1 MFARKP
7 YLDGFDWTALF
18 LNSECARTPGK
29 GNHFTL
35 MLQAEGQFQEKEL
48 RKFLAPLRSGEE
60 IFNGTIRRHPLH
72 LAPWWKKGKRGE
84 VPFTSEDMPYRN
96 DFPEILNRFCNQPLP
111 ANRSLAVHWVRNGNG
126 DFLLFKFSHLLFDGR
141 GAELLLECLRSGVL
155 FKNDDPPP
163 GLDSPNLNQWKKQFS
178 CGRQIQNLLLAIH
191 RAGKIISHPAPP
203 HSEAFFRIISLTEQ
217 ETENILARSDR
228 EAGPFMMTPFLLA
241 LTASEYR
248 NILAENESGNI
259 LVPMSV
265 NMRGQEEIP
274 AGTML
279 FNQWSMLPLLIREES
294 FENGKKL
301 IAELRKNIFVST
313 GERIAAA
320 YRTASRLSRIIPPWI
335 LHRIVAKIGPVCSG
349 TFMFSFLP
357 ETSLEQNTAAGAKIE
372 NLVHLPSM
380 PPITGLGIFFN
391 LFNNRL
397 NAVISGRKE
406 VFDEDKLERF
416 CTALEQNLRGIK

>member
-1 MFARKP
+1 
-7 YLDGFDWTALF
+7 
-18 LNSECARTPGK
+18 
-29 GNHFTL
+29 
-35 MLQAEGQFQEKEL
+35 
-48 RKFLAPLRSGEE
+48 
-60 IFNGTIRRHPLH
+60 
-72 LAPWWKKGKRGE
+72 
-84 VPFTSEDMPYRN
+84 
-96 DFPEILNRFCNQPLP
+96 
-111 ANRSLAVHWVRNGNG
+111 
-126 DFLLFKFSHLLFDGR
+126 
-141 GAELLLECLRSGVL
+141 
-155 FKNDDPPP
+155 
-163 GLDSPNLNQWKKQFS
+163 
-178 CGRQIQNLLLAIH
+178 
-191 RAGKIISHPAPP
+191 
-203 HSEAFFRIISLTEQ
+203 
-217 ETENILARSDR
+217 
-228 EAGPFMMTPFLLA
+228 MMTPFLLA

-320 YRTASRLSRIIPPWI
+320 YRTASRLSRIAPPWI

-380 PPITGLGIFFN
+380 PPITGLGVFFN